1 MFLYNIKFCYNNR
14 SRIFFRGKSMKKI
27 LAILLIL
34 CCSLPAA
41 AKKRQNEEII
51 TPVTQLEKRQFQTK
65 SYPAKDNM
73 LVMKSILNVLQDE
86 GFIVYNVNSLLGYIY
101 GVKDFDTSD
110 PNVDISQEFGV
121 TKSRLSYN
129 GVKVATL
136 EVSVNVT
143 QYGEQARVRANF
155 KRKLLNEYGN
165 AQMIDDIDDS
175 QYYADFY
182 TKVDNA
188 IALQKQ
194 IENKI
199 KKDET
204 PVSLK
209 KPSQKV
215 KPQVRKPQIQKTEEP
230 VNESE
235 VKEPVENVVKEQNV
249 PATDKISPADNVKP
263 KEESLPKKDVK
274 SADTVTPKEEIKQ
287 DAKEEV
293 PVQQVKQSPEPE
305 QKQPATEPVYVPE
318 QVLEVIPVDP
328 EPEHIK
334 SPKEEARE
342 LKELVKQAKL
352 EAKQAEKEAKQAQK
366 EAQQLQKSLEKE
378 ALKAEKEAMKAE
390 KQALKEAIK
399 ESKRQAKEMRD

>member
-1 MFLYNIKFCYNNR
+1 
-14 SRIFFRGKSMKKI
+14 MKKI
-27 LAILLIL
+27 LAVLLIL
-34 CCSLPAA
+34 CFSLPAVA
-41 AKKRQNEEII
+41 RKRQNEEII

-65 SYPAKDNM
+65 TYPAKDSM

-86 GFIVYNVNSLLGYIY
+86 GFIVYNVNSLLGYVY

-121 TKSRLSYN
+121 TKSRLNYN

-143 QYGEQARVRANF
+143 QYGQQSRVRASF

-182 TKVDNA
+182 AKVDNA
-188 IALQKQ
+188 VALQKQ

-199 KKDET
+199 KKDEA

-209 KPSQKV
+209 KTSQKV

-230 VNESE
+230 AKESE
-235 VKEPVENVVKEQNV
+235 VKEPVKNVVNEQNV
-249 PATDKISPADNVKP
+249 PATVEISPADNVKP
-263 KEESLPKKDVK
+263 KEESLLKEDVK
-274 SADTVTPKEEIKQ
+274 STDAAAPKEEIKQ
-287 DAKEEV
+287 DLKEEV

-318 QVLEVIPVDP
+318 QVLELIPVDP

-334 SPKEEARE
+334 TPKEEARE

-366 EAQQLQKSLEKE
+366 EALQLQKSLEKE
-378 ALKAEKEAMKAE
+378 ALQAEKEAMKAE

>member
-1 MFLYNIKFCYNNR
+1 
-14 SRIFFRGKSMKKI
+14 MKKI

-34 CCSLPAA
+34 CCSLPAV

-65 SYPAKDNM
+65 SYPAKDNV

-182 TKVDNA
+182 AKVDNA
-188 IALQKQ
+188 VALQKQ

-199 KKDET
+199 KKDEA

-209 KPSQKV
+209 KTSQKA

-230 VNESE
+230 AKESE
-235 VKEPVENVVKEQNV
+235 VKEPVKNVVNEQNV
-249 PATDKISPADNVKP
+249 PATVEISPADNVKP
-263 KEESLPKKDVK
+263 KEESIPKEDVK
-274 SADTVTPKEEIKQ
+274 QDVKEDATVPKEDVKQ
-287 DAKEEV
+287 DVKEEA
-293 PVQQVKQSPEPE
+293 PVQQVKQSLEPE
-305 QKQPATEPVYVPE
+305 QKVKQPAVEPVYTPE

-366 EAQQLQKSLEKE
+366 EALQLQKSLEKE
-378 ALKAEKEAMKAE
+378 ALQAEKEEIKAE